1 MQELIDVGASKR
13 EMNRI
18 VQNSAHELDDRF
30 FRLNPLQRSTKFE
43 FLKLI
48 EEGSLKEVIT
58 HCPICRSDESDFFCG
73 SDRIGLP
80 VETVFCKHCPTLYSR
95 SRLDEVSLG
104 VFYSK
109 FYRSL
114 YVGSAEP
121 TEDFFDNQVSSGN
134 KIIERLTK
142 FGRTDWNFAESRVLE
157 IGCGAGGIL
166 LPFKIAGSDVLG
178 IDLDDRYMDKGRS
191 QGLTLK
197 RLSVFEIPGNEKFDL
212 IILKDVLE
220 HLVDIERMIK
230 ILKDHLSEFGQIYVQ
245 VPSFEALEFLGY
257 RSDFLRYF
265 QNAHLVHFSQAS
277 LKYVF
282 SKHDLFPIYSDLTGF
297 AIFGHERGSNFVNI
311 DLPSERL
318 ESLKR
323 IATTLNRRRRVTLKE
338 VIWRATPEWLKTIYG
353 RS

>member
-1 MQELIDVGASKR
+1 
-13 EMNRI
+13 
-18 VQNSAHELDDRF
+18 
-30 FRLNPLQRSTKFE
+30 
-43 FLKLI
+43 
-48 EEGSLKEVIT
+48 
-58 HCPICRSDESDFFCG
+58 
-73 SDRIGLP
+73 
-80 VETVFCKHCPTLYSR
+80 
-95 SRLDEVSLG
+95 
-104 VFYSK
+104 
-109 FYRSL
+109 L

-142 FGRTDWNFAESRVLE
+142 FGRTDWNFSESRVLE

-178 IDLDDRYMDKGRS
+178 IDLDDKYMDKGRS
-191 QGLTLK
+191 HGLTLK
-197 RLSVFEIPGNEKFDL
+197 RISVFDIPGNEKFDL

-220 HLVDIERMIK
+220 HLVDVERMIK

-297 AIFGHERGSNFVNI
+297 AIFGHERGNNFINI

-338 VIWRATPEWLKTIYG
+338 VIWKATPEWLKTIYG